1 MKSNS
6 SFIELGIP
14 TIESTSYKNTILDH
28 IEHCKY
34 LSPQN
39 YVNDNLSS
47 FIIHIYIYIY
57 IYIYIFR
64 ISNVEIRYN
73 YHCQGHVRLY
83 ILYLESQHIESI
95 CVCLQCTLLQSHF
108 LFKRNMFQKMFAF
121 LYCDVCNPP
130 SLFLFFLC
138 LSSKRCKRK
147 SAKLDAMLE
156 EALM

>member
-1 MKSNS
+1 M
-6 SFIELGIP
+6 
-14 TIESTSYKNTILDH
+14 
-28 IEHCKY
+28 
-34 LSPQN
+34 
-39 YVNDNLSS
+39 
-47 FIIHIYIYIY
+47 YIYIY
-57 IYIYIFR
+57 EYILR

-138 LSSKRCKRK
+138 LSSKRCKKKKRQTRCHARRGPYVNQERELRERERESTLTIEK
-147 SAKLDAMLE
+147 KEKYST
-156 EALM
+156 